1 MEGENGSAIE
11 YQNLMN
17 KLDWYII
24 KKFLLTFFF
33 MLGAFFVVAVVFD
46 LVENLG
52 RLLANDA
59 PFWGTVK
66 YYMAFCFFFG
76 NLLSGF
82 IVFLTI
88 VWFTSRLA
96 QQTEIIAMLTGGMSY
111 KRLLRPYF
119 IAASILVAFSL
130 FLSHYVV
137 PQANKDKLEFEV
149 QWVHVNFHV
158 KDQNLYRE
166 VSPGTIAYFR
176 SITYGRRTGY
186 KFQMERWGDEKLEQR
201 IVASKG
207 TWVPE
212 DSLWRLINVG
222 VREFHDDGTET
233 FKFVNRIDTVL
244 PMRIED
250 FAQREAIVNTMT
262 TFELNDHIEEVRATG
277 ADVSSLLLTR
287 YSRTATPFAIFVLT
301 LIGVGIAS
309 RKQREGIGVHLFVA
323 VLIGFTFVFA
333 SRLITVYA
341 ATASVPAW
349 LPYGLDAIQFI
360 AAWLPNV
367 LFGLLGYLIYK
378 RAPK

>member
-1 MEGENGSAIE
+1 
-11 YQNLMN
+11 
-17 KLDWYII
+17 
-24 KKFLLTFFF
+24 
-33 MLGAFFVVAVVFD
+33 
-46 LVENLG
+46 
-52 RLLANDA
+52 
-59 PFWGTVK
+59 
-66 YYMAFCFFFG
+66 
-76 NLLSGF
+76 
-82 IVFLTI
+82 
-88 VWFTSRLA
+88 
-96 QQTEIIAMLTGGMSY
+96 MLTGGMSFP
-111 KRLLRPYF
+111 RLLRPYF
-119 IAASILVAFSL
+119 IAAFILVSFSL
-130 FLSHYVV
+130 VLTHYVV

-176 SITYGRRTGY
+176 SITYGRQTGY
-186 KFQMERWGDEKLEQR
+186 KFQMERWGDDDRLEQR
-201 IVASKG
+201 IVAAKG

-222 VREFHDDGTET
+222 VREFNDDGTES

-250 FAQREAIVNTMT
+250 FAQRDAVVGTMT
-262 TFELNDHIEEVRATG
+262 TSELNKHIEEVRATG
-277 ADVSSLLLTR
+277 ADVSPLLLTR

-301 LIGVGIAS
+301 FIGVGIAS
-309 RKQREGIGVHLFVA
+309 RKQRGGLGVHLFAA

-349 LPYGLDAIQFI
+349 LPFGIDGIQFV

-367 LFGLLGYLIYK
+367 LFSILGLWIYK
-378 RAPK
+378 KAPK